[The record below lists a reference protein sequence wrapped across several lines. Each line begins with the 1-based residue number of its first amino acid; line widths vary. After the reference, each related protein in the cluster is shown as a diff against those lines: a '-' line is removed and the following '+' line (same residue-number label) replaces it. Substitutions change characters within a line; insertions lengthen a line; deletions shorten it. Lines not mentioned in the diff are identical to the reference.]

1 MVQLSSNK
9 RVLLLGSDGVVI
21 YGPSGSGVEREASL
35 AWDMPNFDDMLV
47 EALGKQNAN
56 KPVIVLFDGAD
67 QTYRKEENIPKLSAV
82 DRPRFVKRKLELAFP
97 NYPIR
102 ASLEIKPPKGKG
114 LQRSSGPSS
123 YLFVALPETD
133 QIDRIGRAILESGVP
148 IGGFGLL
155 PAESVGLAPA
165 LAEKI
170 YSGEPG
176 GVGRWTVLIGQH
188 ETGGLRQIVIK
199 DGNLA
204 LTRLTPVA
212 EGGVSGA
219 AWAEE
224 VTREFRATMTYISR
238 YGFNPDE
245 GIDVIVISDDISRQ
259 FFDAATLGVKRLRC
273 ISVTDALKLLGAKS
287 FGLEKTNFADGLHA
301 AWISKK
307 RALRLPNR
315 VPSLHQIM
323 APRLA
328 AQGAAIVLVFSALAL
343 VFMAFNSVQ
352 QNYVLSQEIEQRQG
366 QRGMLERELAQ
377 ETKVFDTLPVKA
389 SLLKGTLNTKQ
400 FLDKNTVPVNGVL
413 QRLKT
418 VLGNSIIL
426 NQLDYQHDP
435 SAELKLEDLASGAGA
450 FMPPPAPGAAVPSE
464 RGLVKI
470 NFTFSLPGDM
480 ALEQKVNTAEAL
492 QKKLQEVFPGYVV
505 KIEAQFGRVNREGRF
520 EGSLTGAKQNDTQR
534 EEASIS
540 MEGPPL

>member
-1 MVQLSSNK
+1 MVQLGSNK
-9 RVLLLGSDGVVI
+9 RVLLLGGDGVVI

-35 AWDMPNFDDMLV
+35 AWDMPNFDELLV
-47 EALGKQNAN
+47 EALTKQNAN
-56 KPVIVLFDGAD
+56 KQVIVLFDGAD

-102 ASLEIKPPKGKG
+102 ASIEIKPQIKGRKT
-114 LQRSSGPSS
+114 SGPSS

-133 QIDRIGRAILESGVP
+133 QVDRVGRAILESGVP
-148 IGGFGLL
+148 VGGFGLL

-170 YSGEPG
+170 FAGEPG

-188 ETGGLRQIVIK
+188 ETGGLRQVVVK

-204 LTRLTPVA
+204 LTRLTPTA

-238 YGFNPDE
+238 FGFNPDE
-245 GIDVIVISDDISRQ
+245 GIDVIIISDDISRQ
-259 FFDAATLGVKRLRC
+259 FFDPQVMGVKRLKG
-273 ISVTDALKLLGAKS
+273 ISVSDALKLMGSKS

-301 AWISKK
+301 AWVAKK
-307 RALRLPNR
+307 RSLRLPIR

-328 AQGAAIVLVFSALAL
+328 AQGAAVVLIFTALAL
-343 VFMAFNSVQ
+343 VYMAFNSIQ
-352 QNYVLSQEIEQRQG
+352 QNYVLNQEIEQRQS

-377 ETKVFDTLPVKA
+377 ESKVFDTLPIKA
-389 SLLKGTLNTKQ
+389 NLLKGTLNTKKL
-400 FLDKNTVPVNGVL
+400 LDTNTVPVGGVL

-418 VLGNSIIL
+418 VLGRNITLRSL
-426 NQLDYQHDP
+426 EYKHEPSSQLQ
-435 SAELKLEDLASGAGA
+435 LEATTGGPGM
-450 FMPPPAPGAAVPSE
+450 FVPPPPPGAVAPSE
-464 RGLVKI
+464 RGLIKMS
-470 NFTFSLPGDM
+470 FTFTLPATM
-480 ALEQKVNTAEAL
+480 PLEQKVNTAEAL
-492 QKKLQEVFPGYVV
+492 QKKLQEAFPGYNV
-505 KIEAQFGRVNREGRF
+505 KIDTQFGRVNRDGRF
-520 EGSLTGAKQNDTQR
+520 EGNLTGAAQTGGEK
-534 EEASIS
+534 EEAKIS
-540 MEGPPL
+540 LEGPPL

>member
-9 RVLLLGSDGVVI
+9 RVLLLGADGVVI

-35 AWDMPNFDDMLV
+35 AWDMPNFDEMLV
-47 EALGKQNAN
+47 EALGKQNTN
-56 KPVIVLFDGAD
+56 KQVMVLFDGAD

-102 ASLEIKPPKGKG
+102 ASLEIKPQIKGRKTK
-114 LQRSSGPSS
+114 GPSS
-123 YLFVALPETD
+123 YLFVAMPETD
-133 QIDRIGRAILESGVP
+133 LVDRVGRAILESGVP
-148 IGGFGLL
+148 VGGFGLL

-170 YSGEPG
+170 FASEPG

-188 ETGGLRQIVIK
+188 ETGGLRQVVVK

-204 LTRLTPVA
+204 LTRLTPTA

-238 YGFNPDE
+238 FGFNPDE
-245 GIDVIVISDDISRQ
+245 GIDVIIISDDISRQ
-259 FFDAATLGVKRLRC
+259 FFDAQTMGIKRLKG
-273 ISVTDALKLLGAKS
+273 ISVSDALKLLGSKS

-301 AWISKK
+301 AWVAKK
-307 RALRLPNR
+307 RALRLPIR

-328 AQGAAIVLVFSALAL
+328 AQGGAVVLAFTAIAL
-343 VFMAFNSVQ
+343 VYMAFSSVQ
-352 QNYVLSQEIEQRQG
+352 QNYVLNQEIEQRQS

-377 ETKVFDTLPVKA
+377 ESKVFETLPIKA
-389 SLLKGTLNTKQ
+389 NLLKGTLNTKT
-400 FLDKNTVPVNGVL
+400 FLETNTVPVGGVL

-418 VLGNSIIL
+418 VLGRTIVLNSIE
-426 NQLDYQHDP
+426 YKHDP
-435 SAELKLEDLASGAGA
+435 SSQLQLEAPTGGGM
-450 FMPPPAPGAAVPSE
+450 FVPPPPPGAVAPSE
-464 RGLVKI
+464 RGLIKLT
-470 NFTFSLPGDM
+470 FSFSLPGAM
-480 ALEQKVNTAEAL
+480 PLEQKVNTSEAL
-492 QKKLQEVFPGYVV
+492 QKKLQEAFPGYSV
-505 KIEAQFGRVNREGRF
+505 KIETQFGRVNREGRF
-520 EGSLTGAKQNDTQR
+520 EGNLTGATQTGGEK
-534 EEASIS
+534 EEAKMSL
-540 MEGPPL
+540 EGPPL

>member
-9 RVLLLGSDGVVI
+9 RVLLLGGDGVVI
-21 YGPSGSGVEREASL
+21 YGPSGSGVERETSL
-35 AWDMPNFDDMLV
+35 AWDMPNFDEQLV

-102 ASLEIKPPKGKG
+102 ASLEIKPPKVKG
-114 LQRSSGPSS
+114 RSVGGQAS

-133 QIDRIGRAILESGVP
+133 NVDRVGRAILESGVP
-148 IGGFGLL
+148 VAGFGLL
-155 PAESVGLAPA
+155 PAESVGLGPA
-165 LAEKI
+165 LAQKI
-170 YSGEPG
+170 FAGEPG

-188 ETGGLRQIVIK
+188 ETGGLRQVVVK

-204 LTRLTPVA
+204 LTRLTPAA

-238 YGFNPDE
+238 FGFNPDD
-245 GIDVIVISDDISRQ
+245 GLDVIIISDDISRQ
-259 FFDAATLGVKRLRC
+259 FFDAQSMNIKRLRC
-273 ISVTDALKLLGAKS
+273 IPVMDALKLLGAKS

-301 AWISKK
+301 AWVSKK
-307 RALRLPNR
+307 RALRLPIR

-328 AQGAAIVLVFSALAL
+328 AQGAAIAMVFSALAL
-343 VFMAFNSVQ
+343 VYMAFSSVQ
-352 QNYVLSQEIEQRQG
+352 QNYVVGQEIEQRQS

-377 ETKVFDTLPVKA
+377 ESKIFDTLPIKA
-389 SLLKGTLNTKQ
+389 NLLKGTLNVKTL
-400 FLDKNTVPVNGVL
+400 LDTNTVPVSGVL
-413 QRLKT
+413 QRLKS
-418 VLGNSIIL
+418 VIGNSIFL
-426 NQLDYQHDP
+426 NSIEYEHDTSAKLPLDAP
-435 SAELKLEDLASGAGA
+435 VGAKGA
-450 FMPPPAPGAAVPSE
+450 FVPPPPPGSVQPSE
-464 RGLVKI
+464 RGLIKLTI
-470 NFTFSLPGDM
+470 KFSLPSEM
-480 ALEQKVNTAEAL
+480 PLEQKVNTAEAL
-492 QKKLQEVFPGYVV
+492 QKKLQEAFPGFNV
-505 KIEAQFGRVNREGRF
+505 KIDNQFGRVNREGRF
-520 EGSLTGAKQNDTQR
+520 EGNLNGIKQAKAEK
-534 EEASIS
+534 EEAQIS
-540 MEGPPL
+540 LEGAPL

>member
-1 MVQLSSNK
+1 MVQLGSNK
-9 RVLLLGSDGVVI
+9 RVLLLGGDGVVI

-35 AWDMPNFDDMLV
+35 AWDMPNFDELLV

-56 KPVIVLFDGAD
+56 KQVIVLFDGAD

-102 ASLEIKPPKGKG
+102 ASIEIKPPKVKG
-114 LQRSSGPSS
+114 RKSSVAAS

-133 QIDRIGRAILESGVP
+133 QVDRVGRAILESGVP
-148 IGGFGLL
+148 VGGFGLL

-170 YSGEPG
+170 FAGEPG

-188 ETGGLRQIVIK
+188 ETGGLRQVVVK

-204 LTRLTPVA
+204 LTRLTPTA

-238 YGFNPDE
+238 FGFNPDE
-245 GIDVIVISDDISRQ
+245 GIDVIIISDDISRQ
-259 FFDAATLGVKRLRC
+259 FFDAQTMGVKRLRG
-273 ISVTDALKLLGAKS
+273 ISVSDALKLMGSKS

-301 AWISKK
+301 AWVAKK
-307 RALRLPNR
+307 RALRLPIR

-328 AQGAAIVLVFSALAL
+328 AQGAAVALVFSALAL
-343 VFMAFNSVQ
+343 VYMAFSSIQ
-352 QNYVLSQEIEQRQG
+352 QNYVLGQEIEQRQS

-377 ETKVFDTLPVKA
+377 ESKVFDTLPIKA
-389 SLLKGTLNTKQ
+389 NLLKGTLNTKK
-400 FLDKNTVPVNGVL
+400 LLETNTVPIGGVL
-413 QRLKT
+413 TRLKS
-418 VLGNSIIL
+418 VLGNTIVVSSIEYKHEPSQAL
-426 NQLDYQHDP
+426 QLE
-435 SAELKLEDLASGAGA
+435 AVASGRGA
-450 FMPPPAPGAAVPSE
+450 FVPPPAPGTVVAGE
-464 RGLVKI
+464 RGLIKLS
-470 NFTFSLPGDM
+470 FTFSLPGNM
-480 ALEQKVNTAEAL
+480 PLEQKVNTAEAL
-492 QKKLQEVFPGYVV
+492 QKKLQEAFPGFSV
-505 KIEAQFGRVNREGRF
+505 KIDTQFGKVNREGRF
-520 EGSLTGAKQNDTQR
+520 EGNLTGAQQAGTAK
-534 EEASIS
+534 EEAKIS
-540 MEGPPL
+540 MEGQPL

>member
-1 MVQLSSNK
+1 MVQLGSNK
-9 RVLLLGSDGVVI
+9 RVLLLGGDGVVI

-35 AWDMPNFDDMLV
+35 AWDMPNFDELLV
-47 EALGKQNAN
+47 EALTKQNAN
-56 KPVIVLFDGAD
+56 KQVIVLFDGAD

-102 ASLEIKPPKGKG
+102 ASIEIKPQIKGRKT
-114 LQRSSGPSS
+114 SGPSS

-133 QIDRIGRAILESGVP
+133 QVDRVGRAILESGVP
-148 IGGFGLL
+148 VGGFGLL

-170 YSGEPG
+170 FAGEPG

-188 ETGGLRQIVIK
+188 ETGGLRQVVVK

-204 LTRLTPVA
+204 LTRLTPTA

-238 YGFNPDE
+238 FGFNPDE
-245 GIDVIVISDDISRQ
+245 GIDVIIISDDISRQ
-259 FFDAATLGVKRLRC
+259 FFDPQVMGVKRLKG
-273 ISVTDALKLLGAKS
+273 ISVSDALKLMGSKS

-301 AWISKK
+301 AWVAKK
-307 RALRLPNR
+307 RSLRLPIR

-328 AQGAAIVLVFSALAL
+328 AQGAAVVLTFTALAL
-343 VFMAFNSVQ
+343 VYMAFNSIQ
-352 QNYVLSQEIEQRQG
+352 QNYVLNQEIEQRQS

-377 ETKVFDTLPVKA
+377 ESKVFDTLPIKA
-389 SLLKGTLNTKQ
+389 NLLKGTLNTKKL
-400 FLDKNTVPVNGVL
+400 LDTNTVPVGGVL

-418 VLGNSIIL
+418 VLGRNITLRSFEYEHEPSS
-426 NQLDYQHDP
+426 QLQLVP
-435 SAELKLEDLASGAGA
+435 TTGGPGT
-450 FMPPPAPGAAVPSE
+450 FVPPPPPGAVAPSE
-464 RGLVKI
+464 RGLIKMS
-470 NFTFSLPGDM
+470 FTFTLPATM
-480 ALEQKVNTAEAL
+480 PLEQKVNTAEAL
-492 QKKLQEVFPGYVV
+492 QKKLQEAFPGYNV
-505 KIEAQFGRVNREGRF
+505 KIDTQFGRVNRDGRF
-520 EGSLTGAKQNDTQR
+520 EGNLTGAARATGET
-534 EEASIS
+534 EEANIS
-540 MEGPPL
+540 LEGPPL

>member
-1 MVQLSSNK
+1 MVQLGNNK
-9 RVLLLGSDGVVI
+9 RVLLLGGDGVVI

-35 AWDMPNFDDMLV
+35 AWDMPNFDELLV

-56 KPVIVLFDGAD
+56 KQVIVLFDGAD

-102 ASLEIKPPKGKG
+102 ASIEIKPPKIKG
-114 LQRSSGPSS
+114 RKSSAPAS

-133 QIDRIGRAILESGVP
+133 QVDRVGRAILESGVP
-148 IGGFGLL
+148 VGGFGLL

-170 YSGEPG
+170 FAGEPG
-176 GVGRWTVLIGQH
+176 GIGRWTVLIGQH
-188 ETGGLRQIVIK
+188 ETGGLRQVVVK

-204 LTRLTPVA
+204 LTRLTPTA

-238 YGFNPDE
+238 FGFNPDE
-245 GIDVIVISDDISRQ
+245 GIDVIIISDDISRQ
-259 FFDAATLGVKRLRC
+259 FFDAQAMGVKRLRG
-273 ISVTDALKLLGAKS
+273 ISVSDALRLMGAKS

-301 AWISKK
+301 AWVSKK
-307 RALRLPNR
+307 RALRLPIR

-343 VFMAFNSVQ
+343 VYMAFSSIQ
-352 QNYVLSQEIEQRQG
+352 QNYVLNQEIEQRQS

-377 ETKVFDTLPVKA
+377 ESKVFDTLPIKA
-389 SLLKGTLNTKQ
+389 NLLKGTLNVKNFIT
-400 FLDKNTVPVNGVL
+400 LNTVPVAGVF
-413 QRLKT
+413 QRLKS
-418 VLGNSIIL
+418 VLGNAIVVNSIDYKHEPASTL
-426 NQLDYQHDP
+426 QLEGVAGVP
-435 SAELKLEDLASGAGA
+435 GA
-450 FMPPPAPGAAVPSE
+450 FVPPPPPGTVVPSE
-464 RGLVKI
+464 RGLIKLS
-470 NFTFSLPGDM
+470 FTFSLPGSM
-480 ALEQKVNTAEAL
+480 PLEQKVNTAEAL
-492 QKKLQEVFPGYVV
+492 QKKLQEAFPGYAV
-505 KIEAQFGRVNREGRF
+505 KIDTQFGRVNREGRF
-520 EGSLTGAKQNDTQR
+520 EGNLTGAQQTGGGK
-534 EEASIS
+534 EEAKIS
-540 MEGPPL
+540 LEGPPL